1 MLNCLM
7 YKLIYYRFGEMKTR
21 EKEEP
26 GYDIVRKQVIGNKDF
41 KLNHFEEAYT
51 TERWIVRIYKVL
63 QPDVMGNKMIARH
76 DNSAKTVAEIPKIS
90 AKPWF

>member
-21 EKEEP
+21 EKEEA
-26 GYDIVRKQVIGNKDF
+26 GFDVVRKSVIGNKDF

-51 TERWIVRIYKVL
+51 SDRWIVRIYKVL
-63 QPDVMGNKMIARH
+63 PQAEMGTKMVPRH
-76 DNSAKTVAEIPKIS
+76 DNAAKSVVTLPKIVS
-90 AKPWF
+90 WPSF

>member
-21 EKEEP
+21 EKEEA

-41 KLNHFEEAYT
+41 KLTHFEEAYT
-51 TERWIVRIYKVL
+51 TDRWIVRIYKVL
-63 QPDVMGNKMIARH
+63 PPAEMGTKMIARH
-76 DNSAKTVAEIPKIS
+76 DNSGKAVAEIPKL
-90 AKPWF
+90 AVRPWF